1 LKFLKKIY
9 FIYGMFSFA
18 ILYTLLFPFF
28 FIAAQNTKW
37 KRFAF
42 YLNKIWASGF
52 YISTLIPFGREV
64 KGKIDKKKTYVYC
77 PNHTSY
83 LDIPAIGMSAKQFI
97 VFVGKNSL
105 SKVPFFGY
113 MFNRFHIPVDRT
125 SIKASY
131 KAFEQAKEAIDKGR
145 SVLFYPEGG
154 ILTKNPPN
162 MTRFKDGAFR
172 IAIEKQVPIVP
183 VTILYNWKIL
193 FDFDFA
199 LNWHPVKVIYH
210 EPIETTGMEM
220 SEINT
225 LKDQVF
231 GIIQAELTKH
241 FPEKMVEGNNKLKKS
256 K

>member
-1 LKFLKKIY
+1 MIV
-9 FIYGMFSFA
+9 FA
-18 ILYTLLFPFF
+18 GLYTLLFPFF
-28 FIAAQNTKW
+28 FIAAQSPKW

-52 YISTLIPFGREV
+52 YIFTLMPFGREV
-64 KGKIDKKKTYVYC
+64 RGKIDKKKAYVYC

-83 LDIPAIGMSAKQFI
+83 LDIPAVGMSAKQFI
-97 VFVGKNSL
+97 IFVGKNSL

-125 SIKASY
+125 SIKDSY
-131 KAFEQAKEAIDKGR
+131 KAFERAKEAIDEGW

-154 ILTKNPPN
+154 IRTNNPPN

-193 FDFDFA
+193 FDFEFA
-199 LNWHPVKVIYH
+199 LNWHPVKLIYH

-220 SEINT
+220 SEANA
-225 LKDQVF
+225 LRDQVF

-241 FPEKMVEGNNKLKKS
+241 FPEKMAEGNKLEKGN
-256 K
+256 